1 MNTPKLMRLRATKSD
16 NGCIVIDDDNNH
28 YRFCWRWPQPPP
40 VVATL
45 STLKGTVE
53 LSSREK
59 RSGSLVPRSALPA
72 EVSSAAAKLQRCR
85 CRLHLVPA
93 TPSALKGN
101 YSFLLTEERK
111 QEKENRKQKKH

>member
-53 LSSREK
+53 LSS
-59 RSGSLVPRSALPA
+59 
-72 EVSSAAAKLQRCR
+72 
-85 CRLHLVPA
+85 
-93 TPSALKGN
+93 
-101 YSFLLTEERK
+101 
-111 QEKENRKQKKH
+111 